1 MNFEIRQ
8 GGLEVRAQGRRLVG
22 QAIRYGVPSDVA
34 GIGPELFLPGA
45 FGGSLADVLLLR
57 QHDRRKPLA
66 RTGGGGLKL
75 ADSREALSF
84 EAELVST
91 TDNDDVLEL
100 VRGGVLRG
108 VSVGFKAREERRVGG
123 VREISRADLLE
134 LSVVDSGAHETSLE
148 ARIREG
154 RGIVD
159 PYKPITA
166 ADIPKRTGANLDLFP
181 RQKAAQN
188 QPSRPKPPLPRLD
201 LKSAPRVNA
210 AIPFG
215 RDLSCRCHRG
225 ECDAVIFDEGVF
237 EESIAEGKNDILLVA
252 GAYSRGLASVKRG
265 TLGLRNTPAGLE
277 VAAVLPNTAAVQEL
291 VEQSAGVPL
300 VARPYFDEGVFE
312 EVDGVARYKKAR
324 LRAIILGST
333 DFSGGWPEA
342 TVTPG
347 EAVGKRL
354 RLWL

>member
-1 MNFEIRQ
+1 MTF
-8 GGLEVRAQGRRLVG
+8 RAV
-22 QAIRYGVPSDVA
+22 V
-34 GIGPELFLPGA
+34 
-45 FGGSLADVLLLR
+45 
-57 QHDRRKPLA
+57 
-66 RTGGGGLKL
+66 TG
-75 ADSREALSF
+75 
-84 EAELVST
+84 
-91 TDNDDVLEL
+91 
-100 VRGGVLRG
+100 
-108 VSVGFKAREERRVGG
+108 
-123 VREISRADLLE
+123 
-134 LSVVDSGAHETSLE
+134 
-148 ARIREG
+148 
-154 RGIVD
+154 
-159 PYKPITA
+159 
-166 ADIPKRTGANLDLFP
+166 
-181 RQKAAQN
+181 
-188 QPSRPKPPLPRLD
+188 
-201 LKSAPRVNA
+201 
-210 AIPFG
+210 
-215 RDLSCRCHRG
+215 G